1 MSKFCGNCGAELDE
15 SANVCGYCGASV
27 NSDSTTEKIGTKK
40 IPGIKTEREQEKIR
54 KIKIISKLTF
64 ASIIIVV
71 LAIIG
76 VNIGSSFVGYKGAV
90 RKIMN
95 AYEDYDMN
103 TLISMASD
111 LHYYSADEN
120 YVDDNFS
127 DIVAER
133 LNSLENSVGHNV
145 KIDYEIT
152 DSFELPEYRLDELL
166 SQFESYGIDTSDI
179 KKIMQ
184 VELLIKA
191 KGNKSTN
198 TYNSDGL
205 LLVKE
210 KGDWKAIYTGY
221 MNYLY

>member
-15 SANVCGYCGASV
+15 SANVCGYCGTSI
-27 NSDSTTEKIGTKK
+27 NSDSTEKIGTKK

-54 KIKIISKLTF
+54 KIKKISKLII
-64 ASIIIVV
+64 ASVITIILVV
-71 LAIIG
+71 IG
-76 VNIGSSFVGYKGAV
+76 INVGSSFIGYKGAV
-90 RKIMN
+90 GKIMN

-152 DSFELPEYRLDELL
+152 DSFELPEYKLDELL

-179 KKIMQ
+179 KKIIQ
-184 VELLIKA
+184 VELLITA
-191 KGNKSTN
+191 KGNKTTN

-210 KGDWKAIYTGY
+210 KGAWKAVYTGY